1 MFDTK
6 HWAAGVEVWQ
16 GKEMVP
22 LSATLL
28 PLHIFKA
35 REKDFIMIKPG
46 ESTPE
51 VIHDLS
57 EYYNLNPKTEYHV
70 KVIMDAIYFTRGRR
84 GCKNNILAKGSKFTQ
99 EWTSSSFQ
107 LHPDH
112 LPSPKKY
119 LNVHHWVKENQEQL
133 TEVSKGIY
141 LASELSV
148 DKAGLIFIKQLH
160 KVALQRLKFALHTV
174 HMIHEHNMTK
184 AKKIYEKWFGEPQ
197 KKSFSTIVDIYR
209 KAFRGMNKRPM
220 IYAVLPSEN
229 CHVHMF
235 GFSYYSMRDKKQ
247 PLFNLC
253 GRLFYRERLEDAL
266 AVLIRGMAST
276 FAGTT
281 RIYESVQLPRKPL
294 ATIKEKA
301 LLLAKK
307 NPEKAITSAENIA
320 QFAVE
325 LPYLVMKRV
334 RGNKE
339 SIRSTLAVVQK
350 LRQTSSHR

>member
-1 MFDTK
+1 
-6 HWAAGVEVWQ
+6 
-16 GKEMVP
+16 MVP

-28 PLHIFKA
+28 PLHIIKA

-70 KVIMDAIYFTRGRR
+70 KVLMDVIYFTQGRR
-84 GCKNNILAKGSKFTQ
+84 GCKNNILTKGNRFTQ

-119 LNVHHWVKENQEQL
+119 LNVHQWVKENQGQL

-141 LASELSV
+141 LASELPV
-148 DKAGLIFIKQLH
+148 DKAGLIFINQLH
-160 KVALQRLKFALHTV
+160 KVARQRLKFALHTM
-174 HMIHEHNMTK
+174 HKIHEHDMKK

-197 KKSFSTIVDIYR
+197 KGSFSTIIDIYR
-209 KAFRGMNKRPM
+209 KAFRGMNNRPM

-229 CHVHMF
+229 CHMHMF
-235 GFSYYSMRDKKQ
+235 GFSYYTMRDKKQ

-281 RIYESVQLPRKPL
+281 RIYESVQLPHKPQ

-301 LLLAKK
+301 LFLAKK
-307 NPEKAITSAENIA
+307 DPEKAITSADNIA
-320 QFAVE
+320 QFAME

-339 SIRSTLAVVQK
+339 GIRSTLEVVRK
-350 LRQTSSHR
+350 LRQTSNHR